1 MKCKKTMKNPNFSI
15 GLLKINLKKMR
26 EYSLNPITPA
36 IGAEISGIDLS
47 LALSQVQLDQIYQD
61 LIDHNVI
68 FFRDQNISPQNH
80 VALANSFGEI
90 EPPHPVYPH
99 VEGFPEIVLL
109 ENDSNNPP
117 DTDVWHTDVTFKS
130 DPAFASILYSKIIPP
145 TGGDTLWC
153 SLSAIYESLPNDM
166 KKYLESLRAVH
177 DMGDF
182 RNNFIN
188 EDNIESAH
196 KLNEGYKKFGN
207 AIHPVIKKHPISNKK
222 FLYIN
227 PGFTSQLV
235 GMNMTESNNLLSYL
249 FNFMNKPEFQI
260 RFKWSANT
268 VAIWDNRCTMHYAV
282 GDYMP
287 HHRQMNR
294 ITVLNDKRDVRIA

>member
-1 MKCKKTMKNPNFSI
+1 MKCKKTLKNPNFSI
-15 GLLKINLKKMR
+15 GLLEINFKKVR
-26 EYSLNPITPA
+26 EYSLTPITPA
-36 IGAEISGIDLS
+36 LGAEISGIDLS
-47 LALSQVQLDQIYQD
+47 LPLSQDQLDQIYQD

-117 DTDVWHTDVTFKS
+117 DTDVWHTDVTFKR
-130 DPAFASILYSKIIPP
+130 DPAFTSILYSKIIPP

-207 AIHPVIKKHPISNKK
+207 AIHPVIKKHPITNKK
-222 FLYIN
+222 LLYIN
-227 PGFTSQLV
+227 PGFTSQIV
-235 GMNMTESNNLLSYL
+235 GMNMTDSNNLLSYL

-294 ITVLNDKRDVRIA
+294 ITVLNDKRDDRIT